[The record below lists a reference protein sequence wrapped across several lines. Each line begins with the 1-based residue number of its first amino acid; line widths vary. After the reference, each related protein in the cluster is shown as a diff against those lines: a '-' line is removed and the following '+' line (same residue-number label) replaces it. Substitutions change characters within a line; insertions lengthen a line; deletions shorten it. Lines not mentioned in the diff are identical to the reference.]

1 MQGLLRVQQARRQ
14 EPQQVQRL
22 RPEQRH
28 PSRRRPQVLREPVRV
43 LPRER
48 VLLRERVLRAAAAEL
63 LYCSPPVS
71 TRQARRSVLSVS
83 WFKIPY

>member
-1 MQGLLRVQQARRQ
+1 MQGLLRVQQAR
-14 EPQQVQRL
+14 QQVQRQ

-28 PSRRRPQVLREPVRV
+28 PSRRRQQVLREPV
-43 LPRER
+43 R
-48 VLLRERVLRAAAAEL
+48 VLLRERVLRAAAGAAEL

-71 TRQARRSVLSVS
+71 ARQARRSVLSVS

>member
-1 MQGLLRVQQARRQ
+1 MPERQRVRVQQQARRQ

-22 RPEQRH
+22 RPERRRH
-28 PSRRRPQVLREPVRV
+28 PSRRRQQVLREPV
-43 LPRER
+43 R

-71 TRQARRSVLSVS
+71 ARQARRSVLSVS